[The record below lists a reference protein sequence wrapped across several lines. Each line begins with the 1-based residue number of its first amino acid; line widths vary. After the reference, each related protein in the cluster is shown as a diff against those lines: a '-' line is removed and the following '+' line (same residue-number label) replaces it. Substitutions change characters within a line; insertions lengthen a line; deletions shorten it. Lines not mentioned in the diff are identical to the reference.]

1 MYFLIQ
7 TATYYGDREFC
18 VFFLIYKLYKLN
30 YHKLNMKEWFIKWG
44 YPESAIDKEMKKFRF
59 SEQDQKSKK
68 VEKGV
73 PFVVRYSYR
82 NEICTAHD
90 CIYMDDVEQK
100 FLE

>member
-1 MYFLIQ
+1 
-7 TATYYGDREFC
+7 
-18 VFFLIYKLYKLN
+18 
-30 YHKLNMKEWFIKWG
+30 MKEWFIKWG

>member
-1 MYFLIQ
+1 M
-7 TATYYGDREFC
+7 C
-18 VFFLIYKLYKLN
+18 VCLYIYIYIYIYTHTYKLN
-30 YHKLNMKEWFIKWG
+30 YQKLNMKEWFIKRG
-44 YPESAIDKEMKKFRF
+44 YPESAIDKERKKFRF

-90 CIYMDDVEQK
+90 CMYMDDVEQK